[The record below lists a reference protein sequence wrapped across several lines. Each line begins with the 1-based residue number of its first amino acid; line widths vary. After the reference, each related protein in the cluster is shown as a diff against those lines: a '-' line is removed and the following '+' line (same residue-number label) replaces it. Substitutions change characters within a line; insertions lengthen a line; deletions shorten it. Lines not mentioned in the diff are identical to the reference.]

1 MGNGASTNFN
11 EILTI
16 IKKEIVKDL
25 FFSFFLYFYI
35 FITSITFQMKRI
47 LIIFIILLCNHFSF
61 AQDYKANLKLYVEEI
76 LDYSTNLAEE
86 NIELSNQIPLA
97 NREAFNTAFLE
108 MQERYI
114 DAIAGAYNEYY
125 ETNTTLIN
133 DAVELYKAT
142 GKKTVLG
149 NLPQQNQ
156 IALNKIEQIFK
167 IEKLELVET
176 YD

>member
-1 MGNGASTNFN
+1 
-11 EILTI
+11 
-16 IKKEIVKDL
+16 
-25 FFSFFLYFYI
+25 
-35 FITSITFQMKRI
+35 MKRI
-47 LIIFIILLCNHFSF
+47 LIIFIILLCNQFSF

-76 LDYSTNLAEE
+76 LDYSANLAEE

-97 NREAFNTAFLE
+97 NREAFNAAFLE

-133 DAVELYKAT
+133 DAVELYKTT

-176 YD
+176 YN

>member
-1 MGNGASTNFN
+1 
-11 EILTI
+11 
-16 IKKEIVKDL
+16 
-25 FFSFFLYFYI
+25 
-35 FITSITFQMKRI
+35 
-47 LIIFIILLCNHFSF
+47 
-61 AQDYKANLKLYVEEI
+61 
-76 LDYSTNLAEE
+76 
-86 NIELSNQIPLA
+86 
-97 NREAFNTAFLE
+97 

-114 DAIAGAYNEYY
+114 NAIAGAYNEYY

-176 YD
+176 YN